1 MQMRRAAKSV
11 GIILLATSLVGCA
24 TGQKETVGTVLGG
37 AVGGVM
43 GSHVGGG
50 HGRTAGII
58 VGTLIGALVGQD
70 IGRTLDDADEL
81 RAAYTLEKNKTGH
94 SSTWVNPDNGN
105 QVTVTPTKTYQVPS
119 GEYCR
124 EYQTEVVVGGKT
136 QQAYGTACRQADGQW
151 KIVR

>member
-1 MQMRRAAKSV
+1 MRRAAKSV
-11 GIILLATSLVGCA
+11 VVILLAASLAGCA
-24 TGQKETVGTVLGG
+24 AGQKETVGTVLGG

-136 QQAYGTACRQADGQW
+136 QQAYGTACRQPDGQW